1 MPRRFHDLA
10 DLQREDA
17 EAESRAVEA
26 AEREFHR
33 RGWFWRKLEIWTKRF
48 ELLGAWAKGLGAFL
62 VAVGAIGGVGYKLVR
77 FIADR
82 RVAPAELP
90 APTGIASTT
99 VDRVPV
105 PPPTKL

>member
-1 MPRRFHDLA
+1 MSRKIHDLV

-17 EAESRAVEA
+17 EAESRAVRV

-33 RGWFWRKLEIWTKRF
+33 RGWFWRQLGVWTKRF
-48 ELLGAWAKGLGAFL
+48 ERLGDFTKALGAFL
-62 VAVGAIGGVGYKLVR
+62 VGALAMLGVGYKLVR

-82 RVAPAELP
+82 RLPPAQLP

-99 VDRVPV
+99 VDRVAKPE
-105 PPPTKL
+105 PPKP